1 MMFLFFDIFYQCK
14 VCWFEQKQQRKA
26 VMGEVQ
32 SRINGSMPEDVQQHF
47 ARVFMRS
54 HSLGLTLTL
63 DSILSYLEHGET
75 YDIGETFSQLTWKT
89 FLSNRE
95 FDPDYLPFDLRQGC
109 VHTLADFNAMTL
121 GVKLKSVPGREELWK
136 GSINGCEVVLKIG
149 GKEVVAEAIMM
160 TIMTHPKM
168 LECAQ
173 AAATNRLNVEG
184 FDQFPIALPLFVVRD
199 RQSYGEGARA
209 VYAMESMEGTLAD
222 FMSSPPIGVRP
233 SHFIDIVLQ
242 VMQWLAILQSAFH
255 FMHRNLD
262 LRSVLLKRRPLG
274 EVTVLR
280 RLGKTKLKLTSLYK
294 VAFADV
300 GSACC
305 DLSACGFGIELNNS
319 VKHMFPSYRT
329 GSSEVPCRNPSFD
342 CITFIAAV
350 SLAIDEFGFRIKRR
364 EDLVNFWTSVTQE
377 FWHGMA
383 GVGLDFAIVKAR
395 GIQAVYENKSV
406 EELVHSRISP
416 NVLFN
421 QTVRSMLDTFYD
433 GKLQVVPREDQL
445 LAAQQRRI
453 QVEFGESL
461 KSTVAWKMTTAFPQR
476 IPPVADRSRR
486 S

>member
-1 MMFLFFDIFYQCK
+1 
-14 VCWFEQKQQRKA
+14 
-26 VMGEVQ
+26 
-32 SRINGSMPEDVQQHF
+32 
-47 ARVFMRS
+47 
-54 HSLGLTLTL
+54 
-63 DSILSYLEHGET
+63 
-75 YDIGETFSQLTWKT
+75 
-89 FLSNRE
+89 
-95 FDPDYLPFDLRQGC
+95 
-109 VHTLADFNAMTL
+109 
-121 GVKLKSVPGREELWK
+121 
-136 GSINGCEVVLKIG
+136 
-149 GKEVVAEAIMM
+149 
-160 TIMTHPKM
+160 
-168 LECAQ
+168 
-173 AAATNRLNVEG
+173 
-184 FDQFPIALPLFVVRD
+184 
-199 RQSYGEGARA
+199 
-209 VYAMESMEGTLAD
+209 
-222 FMSSPPIGVRP
+222 
-233 SHFIDIVLQ
+233 
-242 VMQWLAILQSAFH
+242 MQWLAILQSAFH